1 MTKKSFSL
9 LILLCLFLTSCFD
22 KDEPIEVTI
31 SSILSQNGG
40 KWKVSSAKFGNQ
52 EVLQDLYARFL
63 ITFRSD
69 GSYSVNN
76 PDGIL
81 TPSNLPTGASGVWVE
96 ITKNTIQFDKKVIVR
111 EVSQTISPA
120 KIIFEWEVT
129 IPGKVTTTYR
139 LELVRA

>member
-9 LILLCLFLTSCFD
+9 FVLLCLFLTSCFD
-22 KDEPIEVTI
+22 KSENLEVTI

-40 KWKVSSAKFGNQ
+40 RWKVSAARFGNQ

-69 GSYSVNN
+69 GGYSVNN

-81 TPSNLPTGASGVWVE
+81 TPSQLPTGASGMWVE
-96 ITKNTIQFDKKVIVR
+96 ITKNTIQFDRKVIVR
-111 EVSQTISPA
+111 EVSQTISA
-120 KIIFEWEVT
+120 TKVIFEWEVT